1 MAERLKAELTGPY
14 TKRCKGP
21 DILAAQGATHAGQRK
36 ANLKSGLIIPRV
48 KQGIGSEIMHTLGA
62 GGLEQNGDFTQEGTD
77 EVMDDPLLG
86 YTMLGTMD
94 PGGCK

>member
-36 ANLKSGLIIPRV
+36 ANLKSGLVIPRV
-48 KQGIGSEIMHTLGA
+48 KLGIGSEILHTNRTVQGEASL
-62 GGLEQNGDFTQEGTD
+62 QYN
-77 EVMDDPLLG
+77 PRWWI
-86 YTMLGTMD
+86 
-94 PGGCK
+94 

>member
-48 KQGIGSEIMHTLGA
+48 KQGIGSEIMHTETKIGHASLG
-62 GGLEQNGDFTQEGTD
+62 GR
-77 EVMDDPLLG
+77 LG
-86 YTMLGTMD
+86 YLEWFQVFVMWISG
-94 PGGCK
+94 